1 MIFKLRVIFT
11 VVIVFIS
18 CNATAANVPVKNW
31 QQLRNMLDT
40 LPAIDDS
47 GFVKFDKV
55 EVEAAYPGGDKA
67 WIQFLVQNLDAGIAA
82 KKRAPVGAYTVIIQF
97 IVNKDGTISDFAP
110 LTNHGYGME
119 DEVIKVLKKSPNW
132 KPAKQNG
139 KTVRAYRKQP
149 VTFQVSEEEKKKKH
163 NKDD

>member
-1 MIFKLRVIFT
+1 MKLKIIAIMVYAFFLMSI
-11 VVIVFIS
+11 
-18 CNATAANVPVKNW
+18 NAAAVTICPS
-31 QQLRNMLDT
+31 QTFLQDT

-82 KKRAPVGAYTVIIQF
+82 KKRAPVGAYTVIVQF
-97 IVNKDGTISDFAP
+97 IVNKDGTISDITS

-119 DEVIKVLKKSPNW
+119 AEVIKVLKKSPNW

-149 VTFQVSEEEKKKKH
+149 VTFQVSEEEKKKKRG
-163 NKDD
+163 KDD